1 MVRVLAASEK
11 GTKRAVLIHFAAER
25 PWHCRPHE
33 LHFVFCPQVPAEVQR
48 SWSGPRAQRAPRIHK
63 QMKRGASWYVR
74 LSQAFLARPS
84 LCSLIL

>member
-1 MVRVLAASEK
+1 MLRVLASSER
-11 GTKRAVLIHFAAER
+11 GTRRVVLIHFAAER
-25 PWHCRPHE
+25 PGSGRPLE
-33 LHFVFCPQVPAEVQR
+33 LHFVFCPHVPADVLAA
-48 SWSGPRAQRAPRIHK
+48 WSGPRAPQAPRIHK